1 MAQDPCQCRRGA
13 GGRFS
18 RSGRGHA
25 AESSNSALDSPRA
38 RGNVSGTMAAGLTR
52 RAFLAAAAATWPIAR
67 VGAQA
72 APLPT
77 AADVVVI
84 GGDPGALSA
93 VSRLSDTPG
102 LRVVLLDDRPAWL
115 PAALAPTTV
124 AALPP
129 FVRGHAAGFDQWRD
143 RGNRGWGYAD
153 VLPSFKRLE
162 RYEAGASE
170 HRGGTGPLSVAHC
183 WDPHPGHRTFLQA
196 CVSGGFH
203 QDSRH
208 DFNGPRSQS
217 VAGYYQKTVRD
228 DRPHGFEAAF
238 VDPALARGA
247 VKVDGGHV
255 IRILFEGQRAVG
267 VEYQR
272 GGDRLTVRAARAVV
286 LGASPARAAQLLMLS
301 GVGPAAHVK
310 SIGVP
315 LVTDRAGVG
324 GNLHDQ
330 MHVAL
335 SWRALPPAE
344 SFPESSVTAG
354 LFTVSLVA
362 SPPDLQID
370 FVDPRTAGE
379 ARLGVDITM
388 VQPTSRGEVRLR
400 SANPQDAPA
409 TMVNA
414 LATEGDVTALVQGI
428 RLSRLV
434 GTSPVLNRLRGEE
447 LTASRAAVSTP
458 DLQAFVRGAAAPR
471 GHLAGTC
478 AMGPASDPMAVVDP
492 TLAVHGVAGLW
503 VAGTAVM
510 PMVVNAPPDAAAL
523 MIGDRCAEFVVAAR

>member
-1 MAQDPCQCRRGA
+1 
-13 GGRFS
+13 
-18 RSGRGHA
+18 
-25 AESSNSALDSPRA
+25 
-38 RGNVSGTMAAGLTR
+38 MAAGLTR
-52 RAFLAAAAATWPIAR
+52 RAFLAAAAAAPVAHLAA
-67 VGAQA
+67 AQSA
-72 APLPT
+72 GPMPDT
-77 AADVVVI
+77 ADVVVI

-93 VSRLSDTPG
+93 VHRLSETPG

-115 PAALAPTTV
+115 PAAPAPTTV

-129 FVRGHAAGFDQWRD
+129 FVRGHTAGFDQWRD

-170 HRGGTGPLSVAHC
+170 HRGGSGPLSVAHC

-217 VAGYYQKTVRD
+217 VAGYYQKAIRD
-228 DRPHGFEAAF
+228 DRPHNFEAAF
-238 VDPALARGA
+238 LEPALARGA

-255 IRILFEGQRAVG
+255 TRILFEGGRAVG
-267 VEYQR
+267 VDYQR
-272 GGDRLTVRAARAVV
+272 GGDRVTVRAARAVV
-286 LGASPARAAQLLMLS
+286 LGAGPTRAAQLLMLS

-310 SIGVP
+310 SVGVS

-330 MHVAL
+330 VRVAL

-409 TMVNA
+409 TALSA

-434 GTSPVLNRLRGEE
+434 GASPVLDRLRGEE
-447 LTASRAAVSTP
+447 LAASRGAVSTP

-478 AMGPASDPMAVVDP
+478 AMGPASDPMAVVDS
-492 TLAVHGVAGLW
+492 TLAVHGAAGLW

-523 MIGDRCAEFVVAAR
+523 MIGDRCAEFVVAGR

>member
-1 MAQDPCQCRRGA
+1 MCRA
-13 GGRFS
+13 PWPP
-18 RSGRGHA
+18 
-25 AESSNSALDSPRA
+25 DSP
-38 RGNVSGTMAAGLTR
+38 
-52 RAFLAAAAATWPIAR
+52 
-67 VGAQA
+67 A
-72 APLPT
+72 APFLPPLPRLPVAHLAT
-77 AADVVVI
+77 DQSAGPIPETADVVVI

-93 VSRLSDTPG
+93 VHRLSETPG

-115 PAALAPTTV
+115 PAAPAPTTV

-129 FVRGHAAGFDQWRD
+129 FVRGHSAGFDQWRD

-170 HRGGTGPLSVAHC
+170 HRGGSGPLSVAHC

-217 VAGYYQKTVRD
+217 VAGYYQKAIRD
-228 DRPHGFEAAF
+228 DRPHGFDAAF
-238 VDPALARGA
+238 LDPARARGA
-247 VKVDGGHV
+247 VTVDGGHV
-255 IRILFEGQRAVG
+255 TRIRFEGQRAVG
-267 VEYQR
+267 VEYLR
-272 GGDRLTVRAARAVV
+272 GGDRVTVRAARAVV
-286 LGASPARAAQLLMLS
+286 LAAGPVRAAQLLMLS
-301 GVGPAAHVK
+301 GIGPAAHLK
-310 SIGVP
+310 SLGVA
-315 LVTDRAGVG
+315 LVADRAGVG

-330 MHVAL
+330 VRVAL

-379 ARLGVDITM
+379 PRLGVDITM

-400 SANPQDAPA
+400 SADPQDAPA
-409 TMVNA
+409 TAVNA
-414 LATEGDVTALVQGI
+414 LATEGGRHRARPGHP
-428 RLSRLV
+428 
-434 GTSPVLNRLRGEE
+434 PV
-447 LTASRAAVSTP
+447 AAGRRQSG
-458 DLQAFVRGAAAPR
+458 ARSAARRGARGQSGRRHDPRPAGLRARRRRRLAAISPAR
-471 GHLAGTC
+471 ARWVRP
-478 AMGPASDPMAVVDP
+478 AMPMAVVDA

>member
-1 MAQDPCQCRRGA
+1 
-13 GGRFS
+13 
-18 RSGRGHA
+18 
-25 AESSNSALDSPRA
+25 
-38 RGNVSGTMAAGLTR
+38 MAAGLTR
-52 RAFLAAAAATWPIAR
+52 RAFIAATAAAPMARLAAAQSAGPVPAS
-67 VGAQA
+67 
-72 APLPT
+72 
-77 AADVVVI
+77 ADVVVI
-84 GGDPGALSA
+84 GGDPAALSA
-93 VSRLSDTPG
+93 VYRLAEAPG

-115 PAALAPTTV
+115 PAAPAPATV

-217 VAGYYQKTVRD
+217 VAGYYQKAIRD
-228 DRPHGFEAAF
+228 DRPHAFEAAF
-238 VDPALARGA
+238 LEPALARGA
-247 VKVDGGHV
+247 VRVAGGHV
-255 IRILFEGQRAVG
+255 TRIQFEGGRAVG

-272 GGDRLTVRAARAVV
+272 GGDRVTVRAARAVV
-286 LGASPARAAQLLMLS
+286 LAASPVRAAQLLMLS
-301 GVGPAAHVK
+301 GVGPARHVTGA
-310 SIGVP
+310 GVS
-315 LVTDRAGVG
+315 LVADRAGVG

-330 MHVAL
+330 VRVAL
-335 SWRALPPAE
+335 SWEALPPAE
-344 SFPESSVTAG
+344 RFPESSVTAG

-370 FVDPRTAGE
+370 FVDPRTAGTP
-379 ARLGVDITM
+379 RLGVDITM

-400 SANPQDAPA
+400 SANPHDAPA
-409 TMVNA
+409 TAVNG

-434 GTSPVLNRLRGEE
+434 GTSPVLERLRGDE
-447 LTASRAAVSTP
+447 LSASRAAVSTP
-458 DLQAFVRGAAAPR
+458 DLQAFVR
-471 GHLAGTC
+471 
-478 AMGPASDPMAVVDP
+478 D
-492 TLAVHGVAGLW
+492 TLAVHGVSGLW

-523 MIGDRCAEFVVAAR
+523 MTGDRCAEFVVAAY

>member
-1 MAQDPCQCRRGA
+1 
-13 GGRFS
+13 
-18 RSGRGHA
+18 
-25 AESSNSALDSPRA
+25 
-38 RGNVSGTMAAGLTR
+38 MAAGLTR
-52 RAFLAAAAATWPIAR
+52 RAFLAAAAALRAAPGGAGSLGSGHGSAGPSVPR
-67 VGAQA
+67 LSEAGGSAAGAQPGA
-72 APLPT
+72 LPVS
-77 AADVVVI
+77 ADVVVI

-93 VSRLSDTPG
+93 VHRLVEAAG

-115 PAALAPTTV
+115 PAAPAPMTV

-129 FVRGHAAGFDQWRD
+129 FVRGHAVSFDRWRD

-153 VLPSFKRLE
+153 VLPAFKRLE

-238 VDPALARGA
+238 LDPALARGA

-255 IRILFEGQRAVG
+255 TRILFEGRRAVG
-267 VEYQR
+267 VEYLR
-272 GGDRLTVRAARAVV
+272 GGDRVTVRATRAVV
-286 LGASPARAAQLLMLS
+286 LGAVPARAAQLLMLS
-301 GVGPAAHVK
+301 GVGPAAHLK
-310 SIGVP
+310 SVGVP
-315 LVTDRAGVG
+315 LVADRAGVG

-330 MHVAL
+330 VRVGL
-335 SWRALPPAE
+335 SWGALPPAE
-344 SFPESSVTAG
+344 RFPESSVTAG

-379 ARLGVDITM
+379 PRLGVDITL
-388 VQPTSRGEVRLR
+388 VQPTSRGEARLR
-400 SANPQDAPA
+400 SASPQDAPA
-409 TMVNA
+409 VAINP
-414 LATEGDVTALVQGI
+414 LATEGDLTALVQGI
-428 RLSRLV
+428 RLSRLI
-434 GTSPVLNRLRGEE
+434 GTSPVLDRLRGDE
-447 LTASRAAVSTP
+447 LEASRAAVSTA
-458 DLQAFVRGAAAPR
+458 DLQGYVRAAAAPR

-478 AMGPASDPMAVVDP
+478 AMGPISDPMAVVDA
-492 TLAVHGVAGLW
+492 TLAVHGVAGVW
-503 VAGTAVM
+503 VAGAAVM

-523 MIGDRCAEFVVAAR
+523 MIGDRCAEFVAAAR